1 MSRAKAVA
9 PRYDLVLSEP
19 VMDRLRKA
27 FRSMNRGMVLMWR
40 VGLGRW
46 ADAWPSVGG
55 RILVVEHH
63 GRKSGN
69 RYLTPLNYTPED
81 RSRFCLA
88 AFGTRSDWY
97 RNALATGRVIVWLAD
112 GTWIARVADATDD
125 EGARDR
131 IRRVLIDSGFAARV
145 FGLNPRVMTDDE
157 IDAAT
162 NEYRLVRLDLID
174 RCDEDPADLRWV
186 WLPVAG
192 SAFLIGAGVIAYR
205 RKS

>member
-131 IRRVLIDSGFAARV
+131 IRRVLIDSGFAARA

-162 NEYRLVRLDLID
+162 SAYRLVRLDLID